1 MKHPSAHLYKLI
13 KSLTKSEKR
22 HFKALAKSTKNQ
34 GKYLMIFEAM
44 DSQEGYDEKRI
55 KKQFETQKWVQ
66 RFNSAKEYLNKA
78 LMESLIGYNR
88 KNESQYS
95 LDSLL
100 LSIRIL
106 QKKGFYDRCSF
117 LIEKGKKQSRELDD
131 FKNLLA
137 LLELESINHAGGIN
151 PYNSDAIL
159 EEQQNA
165 LSLLKNEYEYNRLYK
180 ESFSIT
186 ESSGHDAFRKEELE
200 SYKTLIN
207 KPLLKEYSIALTFN
221 AKRQFINMHFFYYRG
236 VQDYDKMHEWILKAV
251 QLFEHNKRIIL
262 RYPLNYATTLLN
274 LQASYEKRMEY
285 EKSFDALRKLRNF
298 YPRHLMI
305 KQDRLTFMV
314 DYASLHH
321 EITLLNKIGEFSTS
335 VMKLPSFIKL
345 SKLHKR
351 ELSADIVL
359 QQEYLMAYTFFGNN
373 NYSGSKRHIEN
384 IISESNLNIRRDLH
398 KKSRL
403 LLMMIYYE
411 SKDLD
416 LLEYTIR
423 STLRF
428 FIRNEMMSEL
438 DKVCFKLIKQGLNN
452 FENSQKLYSEVE
464 KIKAEFGEKLK
475 PVYGH
480 IVAWIESKQYKVSF
494 ADFIKRGL
502 KKSKQVDS

>member
-1 MKHPSAHLYKLI
+1 MKYPSDHLYKLI

-22 HFKALAKSTKNQ
+22 HFKALANSTKNQ
-34 GKYLMIFEAM
+34 GKYLMIFEAI
-44 DSQEGYDEKRI
+44 DSQESYDEKRI

-137 LLELESINHAGGIN
+137 LLELESLNHASGIN
-151 PYNSDAIL
+151 PYNSDEIL
-159 EEQQNA
+159 DEQHKA
-165 LSLLKNEYEYNRLYK
+165 LNLLQNEYEYNRLYK
-180 ESFSIT
+180 ESFRII
-186 ESSGHDAFRKEELE
+186 ESSGHDAFSREELQ
-200 SYKTLIN
+200 SYTSLIN
-207 KPLLKEYSIALTFN
+207 KPLLKDYSRAHTFN
-221 AKRQFINMHFFYYRG
+221 AKRQFINMHYFYNRG

-274 LQASYEKRMEY
+274 LQSSYEKRTEY
-285 EKSFDALRKLRNF
+285 EKSFEALRKLRHF

-305 KQDRLTFMV
+305 QQDRLTFMV

-321 EITLLNKIGEFSTS
+321 EITLLNKIGEFSAS
-335 VMKLPSFIKL
+335 AIKLPTFIEL
-345 SKLHKR
+345 SKLHRR

-359 QQEYLMAYTFFGNN
+359 QQEYLMAYTLFGNN
-373 NYSGSKRHIEN
+373 NNSASKKHIEN
-384 IISESNLNIRRDLH
+384 IISQSNLNIRRDLH

-428 FIRNEMMSEL
+428 FVRNEMMSEL
-438 DKVCFKLIKQGLNN
+438 DKVCFKLFKQGLNN
-452 FENSQKLYSEVE
+452 FENSQKLYSEVQ

-480 IVAWIESKQYKVSF
+480 IVTWIESKQNKVSL
-494 ADFIKRGL
+494 AEFIKGGRE
-502 KKSKQVDS
+502 KN